1 MGFKIQTIQDIKA
14 WFTGELKGFYPE
26 TEINAFINIILKKV
40 GGSSKLN
47 TLAFP
52 ETRLTTKQSRDI
64 MSICRQLRTGKPIQY
79 ILGETSFYNLIIKV
93 NNHTLIPRPE
103 TEELVD
109 HIIKE
114 NKGFRGTIV
123 DAGTGTGCI
132 AISLAV
138 NLPGV
143 LVSGFDISEDA
154 ITTAK
159 ENARI
164 NNAHVSFF
172 KTDIL
177 NPDLYLFS
185 KADILVSNPPYVTES
200 EKRLMNRNVLD
211 FEPHTAL
218 FVPDNDPLVFYRA
231 LINLAELILVPE
243 GRVYFEINET
253 MGSSLLKLL
262 DSNGY
267 LRAEIIKDINGKD
280 RIIKGTRHGW

>member
-1 MGFKIQTIQDIKA
+1 MGFKIQTIRDIKA
-14 WFTGELKGFYPE
+14 WFPGELKDFYEEP
-26 TEINAFINIILKKV
+26 EINAFINIILKKV
-40 GGSSKLN
+40 LNSSKLN
-47 TLAFP
+47 ILAFP
-52 ETRLTTKQSRDI
+52 ETRLTATQTREI
-64 MSICRQLRTGKPIQY
+64 MSICRQLRKGKPLQY

-93 NNHTLIPRPE
+93 SSHTLIPRPE

-114 NKGFRGTIV
+114 NKGFRGSII

-143 LVSGFDISEDA
+143 LVSGFDISEEA
-154 ITTAK
+154 IATAK

-164 NNAHVSFF
+164 NNSTVSFF
-172 KTDIL
+172 KADIL
-177 NPDLYLFS
+177 NPDLILFS

-200 EKRLMNRNVLD
+200 EKKLMDRNVLD

-231 LINLAELILVPE
+231 LINMAELILVPG
-243 GRVYFEINET
+243 GRIYFEINEK
-253 MGSSLLKLL
+253 MGPLLLKLL
-262 DSNGY
+262 DSKGY
-267 LRAEIIKDINGKD
+267 LRTEIIRDINGKD
-280 RIIKGTRHGW
+280 RIIKGTRHD

>member
-1 MGFKIQTIQDIKA
+1 MGFKIQTIRDIKD
-14 WFTGELKGFYPE
+14 WFTGELKDLYPE
-26 TEINAFINIILKKV
+26 TEINAFINIILKSV
-40 GGSSKLN
+40 LGSSKLD

-52 ETRLTTKQSRDI
+52 ETRLTTRQSHEI
-64 MSICRQLRTGKPIQY
+64 ISICRQLRTGKPIHY
-79 ILGETSFYNLIIKV
+79 ILGETNFYNLTIKV
-93 NNHTLIPRPE
+93 NSHTLIPRPE

-143 LVSGFDISEDA
+143 LVSGFDISEEA

-164 NNAHVSFF
+164 NNAAVSFF
-172 KTDIL
+172 KADIL
-177 NPDLYLFS
+177 NPDLNLFS

-200 EKRLMNRNVLD
+200 EKRLMNGNVLD

-231 LINLAELILVPE
+231 LINLSELILVPG
-243 GRVYFEINET
+243 GRIYFEINET
-253 MGSSLLKLL
+253 MGSLILKLL

-267 LRAEIIKDINGKD
+267 VRTEIIRDINGKD
-280 RIIKGTRHGW
+280 RIIKGIRHD

>member
-64 MSICRQLRTGKPIQY
+64 MSICRQLRTGKPLQY
-79 ILGETSFYNLIIKV
+79 ILGETNFYNLIIKV

-143 LVSGFDISEDA
+143 LVSGFDISEEA